1 MFPLPRGPQIVTLE
15 DAARY
20 IRKLPK
26 TEQQFEEWLAAVE
39 AMLLVEQNGSDDDG
53 ARASQSTHRR
63 QFSASVITPAAT
75 TTITMTMASTSAKA
89 GVSQQLFQS
98 SSMRRSLSKARPA
111 PRKLHCSKG
120 RASATTKAMLR
131 FAARV
136 LIARQH
142 DLCGT
147 ARRVDWCSSARGT
160 KQAAP
165 NGRSS
170 PLVQPEICRS
180 GARDTAAG
188 GPLAFRDLHQSQ
200 GWRDARP
207 PCTPPP
213 AQIRSAR
220 CRDGRTE

>member
-75 TTITMTMASTSAKA
+75 TTITMTMASTSGKV

-98 SSMRRSLSKARPA
+98 SSMRCSLSKARPA
-111 PRKLHCSKG
+111 PRKLHCSIG
-120 RASATTKAMLR
+120 R
-131 FAARV
+131 
-136 LIARQH
+136 
-142 DLCGT
+142 
-147 ARRVDWCSSARGT
+147 
-160 KQAAP
+160 
-165 NGRSS
+165 
-170 PLVQPEICRS
+170 
-180 GARDTAAG
+180 
-188 GPLAFRDLHQSQ
+188 AFRDHK
-200 GWRDARP
+200 GNATFRRARFDRAA
-207 PCTPPP
+207 T
-213 AQIRSAR
+213 
-220 CRDGRTE
+220 